1 MEKKS
6 KRNTNEGMKWA
17 VLATVLI
24 LGLIAVIVVVM
35 NQQETPVVETAQTD
49 ITGQPTL
56 GESDAPVTV
65 VEFGDFKCP
74 SCKAWGEM
82 IYPQL
87 VEDFVNTGEV
97 EFAYINVFFHG
108 NESILGALA
117 AESVL
122 EHSPEAYWDF
132 HKALFAAQPVV
143 DHDAAWIT
151 PEKVLE
157 VASALPAID
166 QSQLQGDIEQVA
178 QQEALETD
186 EALVEE
192 AGVSQTPTIVI
203 NGKTLEDPFDYDAIK
218 ALIEQEL
225 AGEE

>member
-1 MEKKS
+1 MEKKNKKNNS
-6 KRNTNEGMKWA
+6 GMKWA
-17 VLATVLI
+17 VLATVVA
-24 LGLIAVIVVVM
+24 LGIITAIVIAM
-35 NQQETPVVETAQTD
+35 NQQEAPVMETAQTD
-49 ITGQPTL
+49 IAGQPTL

-87 VEDFVNTGEV
+87 VEDYVNTGEV

-108 NESILGALA
+108 NESVLGSLA
-117 AESVL
+117 AESVF

-132 HKALFAAQPVV
+132 HKALFAAQPVE
-143 DHDAAWIT
+143 DHDAAWIK

-157 VASALPAID
+157 VASAFSAID
-166 QSQLQGDIEQVA
+166 QAQLQEDIEEVA
-178 QQEALETD
+178 QQEELATD

-192 AGVSQTPTIVI
+192 AGVTQTPTIEI
-203 NGKTLEDPFDYDAIK
+203 NGQKLEDPFDYDAIK
-218 ALIEQEL
+218 ALIDQEL
-225 AGEE
+225 AGGE

>member
-1 MEKKS
+1 MEKKNNNKTS
-6 KRNTNEGMKWA
+6 GMKLA
-17 VLATVLI
+17 VLATVLV
-24 LGLIAVIVVVM
+24 LGIIAVIVVVM
-35 NQQETPVVETAQTD
+35 NQQETPALETAQID
-49 ITGQPTL
+49 ISSQPTL

-82 IYPQL
+82 VYPQL
-87 VEDFVNTGEV
+87 VEDYVNTGEV

-108 NESILGALA
+108 NESVLGSLA
-117 AESVL
+117 AESVF

-132 HKALFAAQPVV
+132 HKALFAAQPVE

-157 VASALPAID
+157 VASSFSAID
-166 QSQLQGDIEQVA
+166 QAQLQEDIEQVA
-178 QQEALETD
+178 QQEELATD

-192 AGVSQTPTIVI
+192 AGVTQTPTIVI
-203 NGKTLEDPFDYDAIK
+203 NGQKLEDPFDYDAIK
-218 ALIEQEL
+218 ALIDQEL
-225 AGEE
+225 AGGE

>member
-1 MEKKS
+1 MEKKNKKNNS
-6 KRNTNEGMKWA
+6 GMKWA
-17 VLATVLI
+17 VLATVVA
-24 LGLIAVIVVVM
+24 LGIITAIVIAM
-35 NQQETPVVETAQTD
+35 NQQEAPVMETAQTD
-49 ITGQPTL
+49 IAGQPTL

-87 VEDFVNTGEV
+87 VEDYVNTGEV

-108 NESILGALA
+108 NESVLGSLA
-117 AESVL
+117 AESVF

-132 HKALFAAQPVV
+132 HKALFAAQPVE

-157 VASALPAID
+157 VASAFSAID
-166 QSQLQGDIEQVA
+166 QAQLQEDIEEVA
-178 QQEALETD
+178 QQEELATD

-192 AGVSQTPTIVI
+192 AGVTQTPTIEI
-203 NGKTLEDPFDYDAIK
+203 NGQKLEDPFDYDAIK
-218 ALIEQEL
+218 ALIDQEL
-225 AGEE
+225 AGGE